1 MNEIFLIHLTCSIA
15 IFLQKPFAQFWDM
28 FVVHLTDRTSWGRL
42 HLPSGDFGSFSSAY
56 LVQLQYYSSLTSWS
70 VWSCFGKGLSWFLGE
85 SGFLQG
91 FVALQYV
98 AFIFQ
103 ALHHMEPQREG
114 SDGVG
119 PIRLGCISSP
129 FRAHGKEGLD
139 GCFQFPMIV
148 GWCLKIRDTHVQNA
162 ISLVFPD

>member
-1 MNEIFLIHLTCSIA
+1 
-15 IFLQKPFAQFWDM
+15 M

-42 HLPSGDFGSFSSAY
+42 HLPTGDFGSFSSAY

-139 GCFQFPMIV
+139 RGLLPVSDDCWMVSQDSRYACPECNQFGVSRLTTCRPN
-148 GWCLKIRDTHVQNA
+148 NA
-162 ISLVFPD
+162 L